1 MTEGQTITGVRAEP
15 VPFLD
20 LRSSH
25 DPIREALLDDFRAL
39 TISGAFTNGPHVAEF
54 EDAFAAY
61 VGATHCI
68 GLASGLDALRLA
80 LQARESAPATR

>member
-39 TISGAFTNGPHVAEF
+39 TVSGAFTNGPHVAEF
-54 EDAFAAY
+54 ED
-61 VGATHCI
+61 
-68 GLASGLDALRLA
+68 GLRRLLRGRPLRGDASGLDALRLA
-80 LQARESAPATR
+80 LGEGLGSGR